1 MKIHYE
7 KHPVSKER
15 KAELVKQGVKILDA
29 KFQPK
34 EEKKAEPKR
43 TTRSKS
49 KKAG

>member
-15 KAELVKQGVKILDA
+15 KDELVKQGVKIVDA

-43 TTRSKS
+43 ASRAKP
-49 KKAG
+49 KKAE